1 MSTETSANVQTP
13 VGCTLSQY
21 SEIKRLPI
29 VFLRQLGLTDAPGL
43 SPPAVRIP
51 YLDPAGAEIAVRFR
65 LAMGK
70 ADGSA
75 RRFRWTTG
83 SKPCPYGLWR
93 LDGARSVGCVVLV
106 EGESDAQTLWYCGI
120 PALGIPGAAT
130 WKDAWA
136 QYMDGIPTIHVVIE
150 ADRGGETLLK
160 RIAGSALRDK
170 VRLIRQEGAK
180 DPSELYVQEPESF
193 LRRWGAL
200 EVASAPLKD
209 ELKAEIQS
217 RAKEAR
223 KACAELLSERNLLA
237 RFARELEESGVV
249 GEAHIAQLVYLCLTT
264 RVFDRPVS
272 AVLKGPSSAGKSYL
286 LEGVLKFFPPRSY
299 FVRSSMSEHALIYS
313 KEPLAH
319 RFLVLYEAQGLRPG
333 AEERGNI
340 LAMVVRSL
348 LSEGR
353 IKYETV
359 IKTERGPEGR
369 LIEREGPTGLL
380 MTTTAVRLHPENETR
395 TLSITVKDTQ
405 EQTRAVMRVQARG
418 GRAVANLEQWHA
430 LQETLESE
438 DHRVAIP
445 FAAALAEL
453 VPPVAVRMRRDFEVI
468 LGLIRA
474 HALLHCSNRGRDET
488 GQILAEI
495 DDYSAVRSLVADL
508 VAEAAEVTVSKTIRQ
523 TVEAVSRVISGGAT
537 EVTVVAIA
545 RELKLD
551 SSSAWRRV
559 QAAIQRGFLRNNEDR
574 PRQAARIVL
583 ADPLP
588 EQLVLLPS
596 AEAVRDFCDCMIAG
610 ETQGDCVSKPTN
622 SSTCEANAF
631 GSQPDGG
638 GVEVGSHD

>member
-1 MSTETSANVQTP
+1 MPADTPANVQTP
-13 VGCTLSQY
+13 AGCTLKQY
-21 SEIKRLPI
+21 SETKRLP
-29 VFLRQLGLTDAPGL
+29 VDYLRQLGLTDAARL

-75 RRFRWTTG
+75 RQFRWTTG

-93 LDGARSVGCVVLV
+93 LDGARSAGCVVLV

-136 QYMDGIPTIHVVIE
+136 EYLDGIPTIHVVIE
-150 ADRGGETLLK
+150 ADRGGETLLR

-170 VRLIRQEGAK
+170 VRLIRPEGAK

-200 EVASAPLKD
+200 EAASAPLKD

-217 RAKEAR
+217 HAKEAR
-223 KACAELLSERNLLA
+223 KTCAELFSEGNLLA

-319 RFLVLYEAQGLRPG
+319 RFLVVYEAQGLRPG

-438 DHRVAIP
+438 DPRVAIP
-445 FAAALAEL
+445 FAPALAEL

-474 HALLHCSNRGRDET
+474 HALLHSSHRGRDET

-495 DDYSAVRSLVADL
+495 DDYSAVRALVADL

-523 TVEAVSRVISGGAT
+523 TVEAVSRIISGGAT

-551 SSSAWRRV
+551 SSSTWRRV

-588 EQLVLLPS
+588 EQLVLLPT
-596 AEAVRDFCDCMIAG
+596 AEAVRDFCDCMIAA
-610 ETQGDCVSKPTN
+610 EAQGDCVPKPTD
-622 SSTCEANAF
+622 SSTGEANAF
-631 GSQPDGG
+631 GSELDGG